1 MPDPMKHLYPGN
13 FARFYDIMYH
23 KIRDGVD
30 NEFFLNNIK
39 QVNGKVLEIG
49 AGTGRFFIDA
59 LTSGADIYGIDI
71 SEAMVN
77 ILRSKIAPDQQ
88 YRISIQ
94 NIIDFKFD
102 LKFDLIIAPFRVM
115 MHIID
120 KADQIAALNNIFNHL
135 NPEGRFIFDTFV
147 PDLRQLIDG
156 LDNVTDFEGEYL
168 PGKILRRTVSTYPD
182 LVNQLINIEFNLEWE
197 EENRTMNEKWSLP
210 LRFFFRYE
218 LEHLVE
224 RSEFNSYKILGD
236 YTGRELSKD
245 SKEFIVICN
254 KD

>member
-1 MPDPMKHLYPGN
+1 MNDPMKHLYPDN

-23 KIRDGVD
+23 KLRDGID
-30 NEFFLNNIK
+30 NDFFLNNIK

-49 AGTGRFFIDA
+49 TGTGRFFIDA

-71 SEAMVN
+71 SEPMLN
-77 ILRSKIAPDQQ
+77 ILRSKIGPDQH
-88 YRISIQ
+88 YRISIK
-94 NIIDFKFD
+94 NIVDFDFD
-102 LKFDLIIAPFRVM
+102 FKFDLIIAPFRVM
-115 MHIID
+115 MHIIEKD
-120 KADQIAALNNIFNHL
+120 DQIASLNNVFNHL
-135 NPEGRFIFDTFV
+135 NPGGRFIFDTFV

-168 PGKILRRTVSTYPD
+168 PGKLLRRTVSTHPD
-182 LVNQLINIEFNLEWE
+182 LVNQLLNIEFNLEWE
-197 EENRTMNEKWSLP
+197 EESRTMSEMWSLP

-224 RSEFNSYKILGD
+224 RSEFNSYRILGD

-245 SKEFIVICN
+245 SKEFIVIC
-254 KD
+254 KRS